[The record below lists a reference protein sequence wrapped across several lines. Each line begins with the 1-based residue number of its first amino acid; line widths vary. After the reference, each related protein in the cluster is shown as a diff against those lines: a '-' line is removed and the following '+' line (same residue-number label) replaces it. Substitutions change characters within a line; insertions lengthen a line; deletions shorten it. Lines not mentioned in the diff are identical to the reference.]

1 MTAMKYG
8 VYTLLAVVVGV
19 MLVGMLP
26 GQLSNLAS
34 PLVGTAS
41 LQSSKEVVGNGTL
54 SGSNITRGFDSTN
67 GTFIITSSSTSAPTA
82 GSINGINTNASQSG
96 AETSLLAYNP
106 LADVMYYGM
115 MGLGFF
121 VALTVYFTAKKML

>member
-1 MTAMKYG
+1 LTAMKYG

-34 PLVGTAS
+34 PLVETSS
-41 LQSSKEVVGNGTL
+41 LQSSKEAAGNGTL
-54 SGSNITRGFDSTN
+54 SGSNITRGFGSTN
-67 GTFIITSSSTSAPTA
+67 GTFTDTTSTSAPVS
-82 GSINGINTNASQSG
+82 GSITGIKTNASQSG
-96 AETSLLAYNP
+96 AETSSLAYNP

-115 MGLGFF
+115 MGIGFF
-121 VALTVYFTAKKML
+121 IALTVYFTAKKML